1 MKIVYNPH
9 TFEEAIMD
17 RKGWGRIYESGIGS
31 WLVSQAFVHRFEV
44 FYWRDRADEVDFI
57 LRKKG
62 SVIAIEVK
70 SNAEKKTE
78 GLNVFREKFN
88 PKSAFIVGDGGISA
102 EEFLTMDIR
111 EIF

>member
-31 WLVSQAFVHRFEV
+31 WLVSQASVHRFEV